1 MGNSKFFF
9 KTMDDKQ
16 ISFAIDC
23 RLARFECRRSNLVE
37 RTSLPECRMLWCVG
51 VFLVRANRI
60 RIWKMKTLRD
70 DYLLR
75 KDEKNGTL
83 AFDCRLADSSTDGM
97 YLC

>member
-1 MGNSKFFF
+1 
-9 KTMDDKQ
+9 
-16 ISFAIDC
+16 
-23 RLARFECRRSNLVE
+23 
-37 RTSLPECRMLWCVG
+37 MLWCVG